1 MSTWWRD
8 DKLWWR
14 LLAAT
19 VLLGVSAAGFFT
31 FYVTYTG
38 TPVSGLQRAM
48 LALIYVVLFVA
59 KLSVLGWTLWKL
71 YDARSAEDART
82 LYRLPHIIILTGA
95 VVILGAQAGSLLSP

>member
-38 TPVSGLQRAM
+38 SQVSGLQRAM
-48 LALIYVVLFVA
+48 LALIYVLLFVA
-59 KLSVLGWTLWKL
+59 KLSLLGWTLWKL
-71 YDARSAEDART
+71 YDERSAADART

>member
-1 MSTWWRD
+1 MSTWWSD

-19 VLLGVSAAGFFT
+19 LLLGVIAAGFFT

-38 TPVSGLQRAM
+38 SHVSGLQRAM
-48 LALIYVVLFVA
+48 LAFIYIALFVA
-59 KLSVLGWTLWKL
+59 KLSVLSWTLWKL
-71 YDARSAEDART
+71 YEERDAADART
-82 LYRLPHIIILTGA
+82 LYRLPHIVILAGA